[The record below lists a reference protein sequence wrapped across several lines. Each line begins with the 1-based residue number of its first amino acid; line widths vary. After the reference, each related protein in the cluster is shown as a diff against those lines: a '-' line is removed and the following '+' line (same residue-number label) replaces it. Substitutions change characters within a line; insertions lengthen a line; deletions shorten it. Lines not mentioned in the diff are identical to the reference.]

1 ALDRSGPACRP
12 DRRPTP
18 PAAARRARDHSA
30 RRGVG
35 GFDVEAPG
43 PSGLDQGP
51 ADGGDTVRDGEGR
64 ETVSV
69 SFEDVTRLELDHLH
83 FVRKLPDDAPER
95 PEEIDEPAR
104 PVHV

>member
-1 ALDRSGPACRP
+1 V
-12 DRRPTP
+12 DRRAVRTGDRLPLLQR
-18 PAAARRARDHSA
+18 AARGTTRHAE
-30 RRGVG
+30 GVG
-35 GFDVEAPG
+35 GFDVEAAG

>member
-1 ALDRSGPACRP
+1 M
-12 DRRPTP
+12 DRRAVGTGDRLPLLQR
-18 PAAARRARDHSA
+18 AARGTTRNAE
-30 RRGVG
+30 GVG
-35 GFDVEAPG
+35 GFDVEAPR

-51 ADGGDTVRDGEGR
+51 ADGGDAVRDGERG
-64 ETVSV
+64 EAVSV
-69 SFEDVTRLELDHLH
+69 PFEDVTGLQLDHLN